1 MVPTP
6 TPAKNLSSISWLPE
20 TRFAWAGPQSPANR
34 NIPSGHEHRYS
45 LGADL
50 EYDAEVESSDSADQR
65 LASTPKVA
73 YGSGNECTDDGA
85 RAQDGDNDGCLGRGD
100 GGVSVAGI
108 AGREL
113 FLESAHGEDAVD
125 GARHEPCQ

>member
-1 MVPTP
+1 M
-6 TPAKNLSSISWLPE
+6 LGGG
-20 TRFAWAGPQSPANR
+20 GPRSPANF
-34 NIPSGHEHRYS
+34 NIPSGHEHRYG

-65 LASTPKVA
+65 LAPAPIVTH
-73 YGSGNECTDDGA
+73 GCGEEGTDDGPS
-85 RAQDGDNDGCLGRGD
+85 AQDGDDDGCLGRGD
-100 GGVSVAGI
+100 GGVPVTGI
-108 AGREL
+108 SGREL